1 MSFVINPY
9 SVLFTPN
16 RLANLALWLD
26 AGDSGTVILNG
37 SDVSE
42 WRDKS
47 GNDRH
52 ASQATAARQPEY
64 VSPAQNGLGALRFNA
79 ADENFMTAGT
89 TSTWNFLHNGSNAA
103 VFMTARARSTGEDP
117 NTVLCYLATSSGSSN
132 DIGFYLAYDDRASI
146 PRNNSLLS
154 QVARGVVGVRAAF
167 TSANDLIT
175 PGDYSV
181 IGTYVDADNGTAV
194 NRLKFRVNGGAEAG
208 SNSDLNAPSAA
219 NSTNVLHLGCFAAG
233 TDPRGLYFTGDICEV
248 LIFNNHPATADRE
261 RIEGYLAHKWGVAAN
276 LPAGHPY
283 KTSAP

>member
-16 RLANLALWLD
+16 RLTNLALWLD

-37 SDVSE
+37 SDASE

-64 VSPAQNGLGALRFNA
+64 VSSAQNGLGALRFDA
-79 ADENFMTAGT
+79 ASQHFLTAGT

-103 VFMTARARSTGEDP
+103 VFILARCRSTGENP
-117 NTVLCYLATSSGSSN
+117 NATHAYLSTGGAATAS
-132 DIGFYLAYDDRASI
+132 IGYRISYDDRSI
-146 PRNNSLLS
+146 LPRNNSLS
-154 QVARGVVGVRAAF
+154 VSVARGVSGTFASADF
-167 TSANDLIT
+167 TDDKLT
-175 PGDYSV
+175 PG
-181 IGTYVDADNGTAV
+181 TYHLISSYIDADNGTAA
-194 NRLKFRVNGGAEAG
+194 NRTVQRVDGNASFS
-208 SNSDLNAPSAA
+208 SNTANNAPSAS
-219 NSTNVLHLGCFAAG
+219 NSTSSLHIGRDVATPIL
-233 TDPRGLYFTGDICEV
+233 DFTGDICEV
-248 LIFNNHPATADRE
+248 CIFDNHPATADRE

-283 KTSAP
+283 ETSAP

>member
-1 MSFVINPY
+1 VSAFVINPY

-52 ASQATAARQPEY
+52 ASQTTAARQPEY
-64 VSPAQNGLGALRFNA
+64 ISSAQNGLGALRFDA
-79 ADENFMTAGT
+79 ASEHFMTAGT

-103 VFMTARARSTGEDP
+103 VFILARCRSTGNNPDAIH
-117 NTVLCYLATSSGSSN
+117 TYLSTGGAGSSN
-132 DIGFYLAYDDRASI
+132 IGFFICYDDLASAS
-146 PRNNSLLS
+146 RNNALDAR
-154 QVARGVVGVRAAF
+154 VARGVGGTFASLDI
-167 TSANDLIT
+167 TNDKLT
-175 PGDYSV
+175 PG
-181 IGTYVDADNGTAV
+181 TYHLISSYIDADNGTAG
-194 NRLKFRVNGGAEAG
+194 NRTVQRVDGDASFS
-208 SNSDLNAPSAA
+208 SNTLTNAPSASD
-219 NSTNVLHLGCFAAG
+219 STSSLHIGRDVASSTL
-233 TDPRGLYFTGDICEV
+233 DFTGDICEV
-248 LIFNNHPATADRE
+248 CIFNNHPATADRE

-283 KTSAP
+283 KTSQP

>member
-1 MSFVINPY
+1 VSAFVINPY

-47 GNDRH
+47 GNGRN

-64 VSPAQNGLGALRFNA
+64 ISSAQNGLGALRFDA
-79 ADENFMTAGT
+79 ASEHFMTAGT

-103 VFMTARARSTGEDP
+103 VFILARCRSTGENP
-117 NTVLCYLATSSGSSN
+117 NAAHTYLSTGGAATAS
-132 DIGFYLAYDDRASI
+132 IGFFFAYDDRAAV
-146 PRNNSLLS
+146 PRNNAAVVS
-154 QVARGVVGVRAAF
+154 VARGVLGAAAALES
-167 TSANDLIT
+167 TNDKLT
-175 PGDYSV
+175 PG
-181 IGTYVDADNGTAV
+181 TYHLISSYIDADNGTAA
-194 NRLKFRVNGGAEAG
+194 NRTVQRVDGDASFG
-208 SNSDLNAPSAA
+208 SNTLTNAPSAS
-219 NSTNVLHLGCFAAG
+219 NSTSSLHIGRDVATPTL
-233 TDPRGLYFTGDICEV
+233 DFTGDICEV
-248 LIFNNHPATADRE
+248 CIFDNHPATADRE